1 MEVPHWPHQLPQ
13 AMGWKVA
20 SGIRHWQCPRADLDT
35 SALSEVPS
43 PALAIPSSRSKA
55 KSGQRNGGC
64 SSLGPAPSPQTA
76 PRGAASKGESRDRTR
91 SPQPPW
97 RHHERWGQ
105 CTELL
110 SGGIRNG
117 AGQSSG
123 DSRQRA
129 AGAWGRPARGAGTSP
144 PASGSPAPGWERS
157 AWRGL
162 LWGHPKAAVPR
173 AGSARQGRDAA
184 TDTAR
189 SRGRGVAAGT
199 AWVTAGAKWA
209 QQKMG
214 WKLSRG
220 AGVAAARPA
229 GSPRGPTSACHT
241 AGGGRWR
248 GRSSLPP

>member
-1 MEVPHWPHQLPQ
+1 MQTKHPDNIPARGRRDGGSRHRFTSQKGQRLHRHPKHHQGSFGGPPLAPPAPTGDGMEGGFWDQTLAVSK
-13 AMGWKVA
+13 G
-20 SGIRHWQCPRADLDT
+20 DLDT
-35 SALSEVPS
+35 SALSEAPS
-43 PALAIPSSRSKA
+43 PALAIPSSRSSKA

-144 PASGSPAPGWERS
+144 SASGSPAPGWERS

-162 LWGHPKAAVPR
+162 LWGHPKPAVPR
-173 AGSARQGRDAA
+173 AGSAR
-184 TDTAR
+184 
-189 SRGRGVAAGT
+189 
-199 AWVTAGAKWA
+199 
-209 QQKMG
+209 
-214 WKLSRG
+214 
-220 AGVAAARPA
+220 
-229 GSPRGPTSACHT
+229 
-241 AGGGRWR
+241 
-248 GRSSLPP
+248 